1 MGLTVHPDAVLN
13 WRGETSG
20 DVVLKDMMKDY
31 DTDDLGDGILLA
43 ALYNYADY
51 DGSAFVLIY
60 KPDTGELFKVNDEHC
75 SCDDLEGHWSLETT
89 NFAALQMRSFDR
101 LGSPEEK
108 EAILEAVWAVTNGDY
123 PQGAA

>member
-13 WRGETSG
+13 WQGETSG
-20 DVVLKDMMKDY
+20 DVVLKDMMKDC

-43 ALYNYADY
+43 ALYSYECYEGN
-51 DGSAFVLIY
+51 AFALIY
-60 KPDTGELFKVNDEHC
+60 KPDTGELFEVNGGHC
-75 SCDDLEGHWSLETT
+75 SCDGLEGQWSLEATS
-89 NFAALQMRSFDR
+89 FAALQARKLYGASA
-101 LGSPEEK
+101 EEK